1 MMNNVVLLAMLMLS
15 IAALIGLCIVVG
27 FLIIDPN
34 SMLWE
39 WIDDYREE
47 KNKY

>member
-1 MMNNVVLLAMLMLS
+1 MMNSVVLLAILLLS
-15 IAALIGLCIVVG
+15 VAALVGLCIVVG
-27 FLIIDPN
+27 FLIIDPG

-47 KNKY
+47 RDK